1 MDVEEESFSGP
12 KWTAKAKYPYYFY
25 SKKAF
30 LVLTGLWRAMAR
42 RAGRPCA
49 KTMIVNW
56 AGSTVPPLAVLDSSL
71 ARVWRA
77 GAHALTGSSGLD

>member
-1 MDVEEESFSGP
+1 MDVEEESVSGHSVA
-12 KWTAKAKYPYYFY
+12 AKAYYPYYFY

-49 KTMIVNW
+49 KTKVDNW
-56 AGSTVPPLAVLDSSL
+56 AGSTVPPLAVLDPSL

-77 GAHALTGSSGLD
+77 GVHALTGSSGLD